1 MDMFSLSSALLSPPC
16 FLLSGFGSGNSAY
29 TVNYKDVC
37 AGVNHP
43 SVIGKLFSVQIL
55 ATGSPAGYVQMSKSE
70 GQTDFGVQGM
80 NAIAVPGCL
89 NHLSPSISF
98 HFAEIAELVPKRRRG
113 ISRLPATRKTR
124 QLNKLYKLYELLPR
138 FVIAWQSRCTVASSQ
153 HEFALTFSSG
163 SCYAGVPV
171 MTMAQTIRVVY
182 ENGVL
187 KPLRKVDIPEHRT
200 LEIIILDDDLPL
212 PIIAQVAEQGG
223 SYDFLRHAAE
233 DIYTVDDGEEI

>member
-80 NAIAVPGCL
+80 NAIAVPGCS

-124 QLNKLYKLYELLPR
+124 QPNKPHKLYELYEPNKLDQSPSVSMSLHLSPQTQQTQQTLRTPSR
-138 FVIAWQSRCTVASSQ
+138 FCDCVAI
-153 HEFALTFSSG
+153 SG
-163 SCYAGVPV
+163 P
-171 MTMAQTIRVVY
+171 
-182 ENGVL
+182 
-187 KPLRKVDIPEHRT
+187 
-200 LEIIILDDDLPL
+200 
-212 PIIAQVAEQGG
+212 GG
-223 SYDFLRHAAE
+223 AR
-233 DIYTVDDGEEI
+233 